1 MNYLKVCEASAGS
14 EEARAVSEGI
24 RKLMIGD
31 SSGFC
36 FVYQSSN
43 DTDECWFQ
51 VRVSRFLNE
60 GALRLVVAHENIT
73 EIKRAH
79 DIQEQHNGLLL
90 QARDEERKRIARDL
104 HDVTV
109 QNVATI
115 KAELMRVWKS
125 RGLHLSP
132 HESLE
137 ESMSLCD
144 QVIRELRTL
153 SYLLH
158 PPLLDEAGLVPALQ
172 WYVRGFVER
181 SGINTEIW
189 VLEDIGR
196 IQPDVE
202 TALFRIVQ
210 ESLTNIHRHS
220 GCRSALIWVTKSDSE
235 VVVRIQD
242 DGHGMPENQYG
253 FRLGPSAGVGI
264 LGMRQRLKQIGGRL
278 EIESDSLGTTITARA
293 PISKGE
299 SIAYSCG
306 R

>member
-1 MNYLKVCEASAGS
+1 
-14 EEARAVSEGI
+14 
-24 RKLMIGD
+24 
-31 SSGFC
+31 
-36 FVYQSSN
+36 
-43 DTDECWFQ
+43 
-51 VRVSRFLNE
+51 
-60 GALRLVVAHENIT
+60 
-73 EIKRAH
+73 
-79 DIQEQHNGLLL
+79 
-90 QARDEERKRIARDL
+90 
-104 HDVTV
+104 
-109 QNVATI
+109 
-115 KAELMRVWKS
+115 MRVWKS

-189 VLEDIGR
+189 VLVDIGR